1 MNTFLNQMTE
11 DTNVI
16 YTENGAKAY
25 KSTRS
30 ALLDLFAFGAAYRK
44 RSDEDAILL
53 FKNAFEEDKELALK
67 CLFYIADIRGG
78 QGERRFFRVC
88 FKWLCNEHPEVAKRN
103 LKYIPEYRRWD
114 DLIYATEGTPL
125 EEEAFYIIRHQLA
138 LDIQCKT
145 PSLLAKWMPSINTSN
160 LETKRLGRKIAK
172 YLYMTEKEY
181 RKTLSV
187 LRERIKV
194 LEKLMSANRW
204 DEISFEKITRLNHF
218 FVLFLNHMDMTGERP
233 MMENDVKQE
242 KNKVDEVL
250 RWVTFQL
257 EKEVYGVNV
266 MQVQEVLRYTEIAPV
281 PGAPDYVLGI
291 INLRGNVVTIIDTR
305 MRFGL
310 SPAEITD
317 NTRIII
323 IEVDKQV
330 VGILVD
336 RVSEVVDLY
345 QHEIDPAPNVG
356 IDANSKFI
364 KGVCYRNDCLMILI
378 DLEKLLTDDEWQEI
392 NNFN

>member
-1 MNTFLNQMTE
+1 
-11 DTNVI
+11 
-16 YTENGAKAY
+16 
-25 KSTRS
+25 
-30 ALLDLFAFGAAYRK
+30 
-44 RSDEDAILL
+44 
-53 FKNAFEEDKELALK
+53 
-67 CLFYIADIRGG
+67 
-78 QGERRFFRVC
+78 
-88 FKWLCNEHPEVAKRN
+88 
-103 LKYIPEYRRWD
+103 
-114 DLIYATEGTPL
+114 
-125 EEEAFYIIRHQLA
+125 
-138 LDIQCKT
+138 
-145 PSLLAKWMPSINTSN
+145 
-160 LETKRLGRKIAK
+160 
-172 YLYMTEKEY
+172 
-181 RKTLSV
+181 
-187 LRERIKV
+187 
-194 LEKLMSANRW
+194 
-204 DEISFEKITRLNHF
+204 
-218 FVLFLNHMDMTGERP
+218 MDFTGERP

-242 KNKVDEVL
+242 KKVDDVL

-336 RVSEVVDLY
+336 KVSEVVDLY